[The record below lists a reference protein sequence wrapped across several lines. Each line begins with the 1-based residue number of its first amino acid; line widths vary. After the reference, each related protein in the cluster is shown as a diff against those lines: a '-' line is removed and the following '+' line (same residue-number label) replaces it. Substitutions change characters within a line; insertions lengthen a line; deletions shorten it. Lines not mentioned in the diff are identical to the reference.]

1 MSRQYFGTDGI
12 RGRVGD
18 NVINAEFMLKFGWAV
33 GSVLPKNK
41 HNIVLI
47 GRDTRVSGSVLEAAL
62 QAGLASAG
70 VTVRTLGIIPTP
82 AVAYLTQSMRA
93 EAGIVISASHNPYY
107 DNGIKIFDTQ
117 GRKFSDKLELQIEA
131 LMSQPMTMAT
141 SEELSVVKRLTYD
154 AQGRYIE
161 FCKGTFPHQFSL
173 DSMTLVIDAAN
184 GAGYQVAP
192 TIFKELGANVIVT
205 GCEPDGFN
213 INRECGAMHTEALQ
227 HLVVEHKADL
237 GIALD
242 GDGDR
247 LLLVDERGNLVDG
260 DEILAILAHE
270 QSTGLR
276 CRAGVVGTL
285 MSNLGLE
292 QSLQN
297 TSIDFVRSKVGDR
310 YVLEALV
317 ENGWTLGGEASGHI
331 IDLDYT
337 TTGDGIVTALQV
349 LRVMKMQKES
359 LSQLKTV
366 MTKRPQILEN
376 IRYEGDIDVI
386 NHPKVQTVV
395 AQLTEKFDGRGR
407 ILLRLSGTEPLVR
420 VMVEGNDA
428 SEVKTVVSA
437 LVAVVKH
444 VAGIESA
451 SAEPAV
457 AN

>member
-1 MSRQYFGTDGI
+1 MSRLYFGTDGI

-18 NVINAEFMLKFGWAV
+18 AIINAEFMLKLGWAI
-33 GSVLPKNK
+33 GSVLPQSK
-41 HNIVLI
+41 HRTVLI

-93 EAGIVISASHNPYY
+93 QAGIMISASHNPYY
-107 DNGIKIFDTQ
+107 DNGIKIFDAD
-117 GRKFSDKLELQIEA
+117 GRKLSDEFELQIEA
-131 LMSQPMTMAT
+131 LLKQPMAMAE
-141 SEELSVVKRLTYD
+141 SEQLATVQHLTYD
-154 AQGRYIE
+154 AKGRYIE
-161 FCKGTFPHQFSL
+161 FCKGTFPHQYSL
-173 DSMTLVIDAAN
+173 EGMTLIVDAAQ
-184 GAGYQVAP
+184 GAGYEVAP
-192 TIFKELGANVIVT
+192 TIFEELGAEVIAT

-213 INRECGAMHTEALQ
+213 INQERGALHTEHLQ
-227 HLVVEHKADL
+227 RLVKKHRADL

-247 LLLVDERGNLVDG
+247 LQLVDADGVLVDG

-292 QSLQN
+292 QSL
-297 TSIDFVRSKVGDR
+297 IEKGVEFVRTKVGDR
-310 YVLEALV
+310 YVLETLL
-317 ENGWTLGGEASGHI
+317 EKGWTLGGEASGHI

-349 LRVMKMQKES
+349 LRVMKAQEAT
-359 LSQLKTV
+359 LAQLKSV
-366 MTKRPQILEN
+366 MTKRPQILHN
-376 IRYEGDIDVI
+376 IRYEGEVDVM
-386 NHPKVQTVV
+386 NHPKVQAAVTDWSTKM
-395 AQLTEKFDGRGR
+395 AGRGR
-407 ILLRLSGTEPLVR
+407 VLLRLSGTEPLVR

-428 SEVKTVVSA
+428 VEVNQVTDSLTA
-437 LVAVVKH
+437 LIH
-444 VAGIESA
+444 SLIDNDNTTLPA
-451 SAEPAV
+451 S
-457 AN
+457 

>member
-1 MSRQYFGTDGI
+1 MSRRYFGTDGI

-18 NVINAEFMLKFGWAV
+18 TVINAEFMLKLGWAI
-33 GSVLPKNK
+33 GSVLPKGK
-41 HNIVLI
+41 HNTVLI

-70 VTVRTLGIIPTP
+70 VTVRTLGVIPTP

-93 EAGIVISASHNPYY
+93 EAGIVISASHNPYD
-107 DNGIKIFDTQ
+107 DNGIKIFDIE
-117 GRKFSDKLELQIEA
+117 GRKFSDALELEIET
-131 LMSQPMTMAT
+131 LLDQPMSMAT
-141 SEELSVVKRLTYD
+141 SEQLSDVKRLSYD

-173 DSMTLVIDAAN
+173 EGMRLVVDAAN

-192 TIFKELGANVIVT
+192 TIFRELGADVRVT

-213 INRECGAMHTEALQ
+213 INRDCGALHTERLQ
-227 HLVVEHKADL
+227 QLVIEHGAHL

-247 LLLVDERGNLVDG
+247 LLLVDANGALVDG

-292 QSLQN
+292 QCLQQ
-297 TSIDFVRSKVGDR
+297 SGIEFVRSNVGDR
-310 YVLEALV
+310 YVLEALL
-317 ENGWTLGGEASGHI
+317 EKGWTLGGEASGHI

-349 LRVMKMQKES
+349 LRVMQAQQQT
-359 LSQLKTV
+359 LAQLKTV
-366 MTKRPQILEN
+366 MTKRPQILQN
-376 IRYEGDIDVI
+376 LRYEGGIDVL
-386 NHPKVQTVV
+386 NHPEVQQAV
-395 AQLTEKFDGRGR
+395 AEWTDKLADRGR
-407 ILLRLSGTEPLVR
+407 VLLRLSGTEPLVR
-420 VMVEGNDA
+420 VMVEGNDHA
-428 SEVKTVVSA
+428 EVSA
-437 LVAVVKH
+437 AVDGLIATVNG
-444 VAGIESA
+444 VIIQ
-451 SAEPAV
+451 
-457 AN
+457 

>member
-1 MSRQYFGTDGI
+1 MTRQYFGTDGI

-18 NVINAEFMLKFGWAV
+18 KVINAEFMLKLGWAI
-33 GSVLPKNK
+33 GMVLPKER
-41 HNIVLI
+41 HSTVLI
-47 GRDTRVSGSVLEAAL
+47 GRDTRVSGSVFEAAL

-70 VTVRTLGIIPTP
+70 VTVRTLGVIPTP

-117 GRKFSDKLELQIEA
+117 GRKFSDALELQIEK
-131 LMSQPMTMAT
+131 LINQPMIMAT
-141 SEELSVVKRLTYD
+141 SEQLSTVKRLTYD
-154 AQGRYIE
+154 AKGRYIE
-161 FCKGTFPHQFSL
+161 FCKGTFPHQLSL
-173 DSMTLVIDAAN
+173 EGMTLVIDGAH

-192 TIFKELGANVIVT
+192 TVFEELGADVIVT
-205 GCEPDGFN
+205 GCEPNGFN
-213 INRECGAMHTEALQ
+213 INDNCGALHTSTLQ
-227 HLVVEHKADL
+227 QLVREHHAHL

-247 LLLVDERGNLVDG
+247 LLLVDENGELVDG

-270 QSTGLR
+270 NSTGLR

-292 QSLQN
+292 QSLN
-297 TSIDFVRSKVGDR
+297 NESIEFVRAKVGDR
-310 YVLEALV
+310 FVLETLI
-317 ENGWTLGGEASGHI
+317 EKGWTLGGEASGHI

-349 LRVMKMQKES
+349 LRVMQMQRAS
-359 LSQLKTV
+359 LSTLKKV

-376 IRYEGDIDVI
+376 IRYEGDIDII
-386 NHPKVQTVV
+386 NHPKIKAAVEQWTT
-395 AQLTEKFDGRGR
+395 AFAGNGR
-407 ILLRLSGTEPLVR
+407 ILLRLSGTEPLIR

-428 SEVKTVVSA
+428 AQVRSVVNA
-437 LVAVVKH
+437 LVADIHEVTELAVKD
-444 VAGIESA
+444 IS
-451 SAEPAV
+451 SL
-457 AN
+457 